1 MWLGVLA
8 VVGLGLTRAANF
20 RFREKEEA
28 ALNACRAQRG
38 PAGADK
44 FPTPEIH
51 MVSSSCI
58 KPGATGEV
66 VVKGKFPASSKFVFE
81 NDNIEVVKESALANE
96 YHATVKAAPGMGP
109 QTAAIMGVAADSCRV
124 MRQERVV
131 TVAGNFEWTMNAGNG
146 WKIVARP
153 VGNQGCGTSGSSSD
167 PKYEMAFYRPGE
179 AAPFEKRTATLSFS
193 VYDSTNYRFSISQE
207 DPAATS
213 SAQNFQN
220 LMMKLQDRSLTA
232 AQRDQLMQQL
242 QKMQVEMQAQMQS
255 QLKQM
260 QDPNFAKMQEAKRQE
275 FGCRNI
281 GLKVAGASFTGELTC
296 SEKVGTR
303 LPVTG
308 TLQGVAN

>member
-8 VVGLGLTRAANF
+8 VVGLGLTRAANS

-28 ALNACRAQRG
+28 ALSACRAQ
-38 PAGADK
+38 GAAASAVK
-44 FPTPEIH
+44 PPTPEIQ
-51 MVSSSCI
+51 MVSSGCI
-58 KPGATGEV
+58 KPGAAGEV
-66 VVKGKFPASSKFVFE
+66 VVKGRFPAGTKFVFE

-96 YHATVKAAPGMGP
+96 YRATVKAAPGMGP
-109 QTAAIMGVAADSCRV
+109 QSAGIMGIVPGSCRT

-131 TVAGNFEWTMNAGNG
+131 TVAGNFEWTMNAANG

-213 SAQNFQN
+213 SAQNFETLMLKMQN
-220 LMMKLQDRSLTA
+220 PNLTD
-232 AQRDQLMQQL
+232 AQRNQLMQQL
-242 QKMQVEMQAQMQS
+242 QKMQVEMQAQMQT

-260 QDPNFAKMQEAKRQE
+260 QDPNYAKVQEAKRQE

-281 GLKVAGASFTGELTC
+281 GLKVAGESFTGELSC
-296 SEKVGTR
+296 SQKVGTR
-303 LPVTG
+303 IPVTG
-308 TLQGVAN
+308 TLHGLAN